1 MKMVAMARIPT
12 LSEDDPATPPEA
24 KDYLLNTR
32 DNVTGEI
39 FNSIRLLANHPTQ
52 ARTLTEL
59 IRSLRKDGGLSRTQ
73 IEFVWT
79 TSAAVN
85 GCHY

>member
-1 MKMVAMARIPT
+1 MARIPT

-24 KDYLLNTR
+24 REFLVDTR
-32 DNVTGEI
+32 DNVTGKI
-39 FNSIRLLANHPTQ
+39 FNSIRLMANHPTVS
-52 ARTLTEL
+52 RKLVEL
-59 IRSLRKDGGLSRTQ
+59 IRTVRQEGGLTRTQ
-73 IEFVWT
+73 AEFAWT

>member
-1 MKMVAMARIPT
+1 MARIAT
-12 LSEDDPATPPEA
+12 LSEDDPATPAEA
-24 KDYLLNTR
+24 REFLVNTR

-39 FNSIRLLANHPTQ
+39 FNSIRLMANHPIVS
-52 ARTLTEL
+52 RKLVEL
-59 IRSLRKDGGLSRTQ
+59 IRTVRQEGGLTRTQ
-73 IEFVWT
+73 AELAWT

>member
-1 MKMVAMARIPT
+1 MARIPT
-12 LSEDDPATPPEA
+12 LSEDDPATPAEA
-24 KDYLLNTR
+24 RTFLVNTR

-39 FNSIRLLANHPTQ
+39 FNSLRLMANHPILS
-52 ARTLTEL
+52 RRLVEL
-59 IRSLRKDGGLSRTQ
+59 IRAVRQEGGLTRTQ
-73 IEFVWT
+73 AELAWT

>member
-1 MKMVAMARIPT
+1 MARIPT

-24 KDYLLNTR
+24 RDFLLNTR

-39 FNSIRLLANHPTQ
+39 FNSIRLMANHPTQ
-52 ARTLTEL
+52 ARKLVEL
-59 IRSLRKDGGLSRTQ
+59 IRSLRKDGGLTRIQT
-73 IEFVWT
+73 EFVWT
-79 TSAAVN
+79 TSALVN

>member
-1 MKMVAMARIPT
+1 V
-12 LSEDDPATPPEA
+12 
-24 KDYLLNTR
+24 NTR

-39 FNSIRLLANHPTQ
+39 FNSIRLMANHPTLS
-52 ARTLTEL
+52 RRLVEL
-59 IRSLRKDGGLSRTQ
+59 VRAVRQEGGLTRTQ
-73 IEFVWT
+73 AELAWT

>member
-1 MKMVAMARIPT
+1 MARIAT
-12 LSEDDPATPPEA
+12 LSEDDPATPAEA
-24 KDYLLNTR
+24 RHFLVDTR

-39 FNSIRLLANHPTQ
+39 FNSIRLMANHPTLS
-52 ARTLTEL
+52 RRLVEL
-59 IRSLRKDGGLSRTQ
+59 VRAVRQEGGLTRTQ
-73 IEFVWT
+73 AELAWT

>member
-1 MKMVAMARIPT
+1 MARIPT

-24 KDYLLNTR
+24 RRFLVDTR

-39 FNSIRLLANHPTQ
+39 FNSIRLMANHPTVS
-52 ARTLTEL
+52 RTLVEL
-59 IRSLRKDGGLSRTQ
+59 IRTVRQEGGLTRTQ
-73 IEFVWT
+73 AELAWT

>member
-1 MKMVAMARIPT
+1 MARIPT
-12 LSEDDPATPPEA
+12 LSEVDPTTPPEA
-24 KDYLLNTR
+24 RDFLVNTR

-39 FNSIRLLANHPTQ
+39 FNSLRLRANHPTL
-52 ARTLTEL
+52 AGRLVEL
-59 IRSLRKDGGLSRTQ
+59 IRALRQEGGLARTQ
-73 IEFVWT
+73 TELVWT